1 MLAKKGKKRKV
12 KKAKTKQVLPKVFG
26 TIFVLFAVYLLY
38 TNIMIF
44 VERLKISSNYKDL
57 DTTASSLLKEKEILK
72 MQLGE
77 TYSDEYLERVAREEL
92 GLQKEG
98 EKIVVIK
105 KADEE
110 GVKNEGIENKNSGP
124 LDELFKWVSERFN
137 FFSLK

>member
-12 KKAKTKQVLPKVFG
+12 KKSKPKQALPRVFG

-44 VERLKISSNYKDL
+44 IERSKIDSNYKNL
-57 DTTASSLLKEKEILK
+57 NAAAANLSKEKETLK

-77 TYSDEYLERVAREEL
+77 TYSDQYLERVAREEL

-105 KADEE
+105 KSEGNDE
-110 GVKNEGIENKNSGP
+110 KSTDTQAKSAGP
-124 LDELFKWVSERFN
+124 LDELFKWISEKLGISSN
-137 FFSLK
+137 

>member
-12 KKAKTKQVLPKVFG
+12 KKSGTKMLLPKFFG
-26 TIFVLFAVYLLY
+26 TVFVLFAVYLLY
-38 TNIMIF
+38 TNIMIYI
-44 VERLKISSNYKDL
+44 ERSRINSNYNNL
-57 DTTASSLLKEKEILK
+57 SSTVSQLNKEKETLK

-105 KADEE
+105 KTENSSSEGEKVEE
-110 GVKNEGIENKNSGP
+110 KKAGP
-124 LDELFKWVSERFN
+124 LDELFKWISN
-137 FFSLK
+137 MLPQK

>member
-12 KKAKTKQVLPKVFG
+12 KKSKPKQMLPRVFG
-26 TIFVLFAVYLLY
+26 TVFVLFAVYLLY

-44 VERLKISSNYKDL
+44 VERSKIDSNYKNL
-57 DTTASSLLKEKEILK
+57 NATVANLSKEKEALK

-77 TYSDEYLERVAREEL
+77 TYSDQYLERVAREEL

-105 KADEE
+105 K
-110 GVKNEGIENKNSGP
+110 NEGDNGKSTDTQAKSAGP
-124 LDELFKWVSERFN
+124 LDELIKWISEKFGISSN
-137 FFSLK
+137 